1 MMIVKIIGKSFGP
14 RQPPLLPFAF
24 FTISSLFRHRIID
37 TTMATS
43 YDTTEPCCCLPNNE
57 YHELLI
63 TYEGPRHPDASNC
76 NRKTLCIRLPSS
88 GVDETSSP
96 YVTEQHVLAS
106 LSERLG
112 WPASMLCIDGCSGSS
127 ILLFPSQSF
136 LLSGADENNAAT
148 TTLHQHHPLTAKI
161 HPRHTLIR
169 GGKGG
174 FGTLLKGQSKQAGA
188 KTTLDFGACRDLSGR
203 RLRHVNDEIKL
214 RKWRELQQK
223 REKGEEVDELAALK
237 TESGIRNW
245 HLMVPSWSDGAA
257 FTNKGRRKHE
267 RQLEREVRS
276 WQSKEERA
284 KRQKEEKKMEQ
295 EWAVME
301 YVRRGEVESARV
313 SADNVKEEI
322 LAHLRKR
329 KLEKQEISQPNTTG
343 LVPTDANNIELDEG
357 STMDKDENSSASSLI
372 TLSGEMSVFDVP
384 QAEQG
389 AKLQGRNDLKQ
400 IRIQSQSDFA
410 TVGVLLDAAKLKETP
425 NQGTYI
431 EYTIQTAG
439 LAQIGWIRVPTTSS
453 RDDCEIFLPNNDTGD
468 GVGDDNVSFGYDGS
482 RKLKFNGGK
491 DIAYGSVQGSS
502 KENEPVGWNAGDI
515 LASWCKRSTD
525 GKNIEIGYLL
535 NGNDLGIAFNIAAD
549 DSFGYYP
556 ALSLNLGE
564 VVDINI
570 GPDFSHD
577 VKEGC
582 VGVSDLT
589 KTSSDETHEEGVAS
603 SKPAAKSCE
612 DVPPKKRPR
621 DEDNTSRPRDESLTI
636 DRFDLNSCA
645 SVQEL
650 LELGSDRLKSI
661 LLSMGIK
668 CGGTVEQRAERLFSL
683 KGLRRED
690 YPQKVRGKN
699 FIL

>member
-1 MMIVKIIGKSFGP
+1 MVSASSYCSRLPSNESHEFIVTYDGP
-14 RQPPLLPFAF
+14 IHPAA
-24 FTISSLFRHRIID
+24 
-37 TTMATS
+37 ATRCS
-43 YDTTEPCCCLPNNE
+43 
-57 YHELLI
+57 
-63 TYEGPRHPDASNC
+63 RS
-76 NRKTLCIRLPSS
+76 RTLCIRVPPS
-88 GVDETSSP
+88 GVADELESS

-112 WPASMLCIDGCSGSS
+112 WPASMLCIDHTRCDIDDNDSV
-127 ILLFPSQSF
+127 LFFPSKSF
-136 LLSGADENNAAT
+136 LLSEETDDDAVT
-148 TTLHQHHPLTAKI
+148 THPILLHQHPPLTAKI
-161 HPRHTLIR
+161 HPRHTCIR

-223 REKGEEVDELAALK
+223 REKGEDVDELAALK

-313 SADNVKEEI
+313 SADNVKEGI
-322 LAHLRKR
+322 LEHLKKR
-329 KLEKQEISQPNTTG
+329 KMEKQQSSNKNQRS
-343 LVPTDANNIELDEG
+343 VPTDVKNVTEIEQSLG
-357 STMDKDENSSASSLI
+357 LDKDDNSQTSSLI
-372 TLSGEMSVFDVP
+372 TLSGEMTVF
-384 QAEQG
+384 EEEKMQG
-389 AKLQGRNDLKQ
+389 QKVKQ

-410 TVGVLLDAAKLKETP
+410 TVGVLLDADKLREAP
-425 NQGTYI
+425 NTGVYI
-431 EYTIQTAG
+431 EYTIHTAG

-453 RDDCEIFLPNNDTGD
+453 GDDCEMFIANSDTGD

-491 DIAYGSVQGSS
+491 EAAYGNVLGSGE
-502 KENEPVGWNAGDI
+502 KELLGWKSGDV
-515 LASWCKRSTD
+515 LGSWCRRSSGD
-525 GKNIEIGYLL
+525 QNIEIGYLL
-535 NGNDLGIAFNIAAD
+535 NGKDLGIAFSIPAESKNTV
-549 DSFGYYP
+549 SYYP

-564 VVDINI
+564 VVDVNL

-582 VGVSDLT
+582 VGVSDLI
-589 KTSSDETHEEGVAS
+589 KVNFRQNAEDEDWKLEA
-603 SKPAAKSCE
+603 KPDAKSC
-612 DVPPKKRPR
+612 DDAPPKKRSR
-621 DEDNTSRPRDESLTI
+621 EEANTDTIKRLNAESQEEVANDTI
-636 DRFDLNSCA
+636 IDAFDLDKCKST
-645 SVQEL
+645 QEL
-650 LELGSDRLKSI
+650 EELGPDRLKSI
-661 LLSMGIK
+661 LLGMGIK
-668 CGGTVEQRAERLFSL
+668 CGGTTQQRAERLFAL
-683 KGLRRED
+683 KGLRREE

>member
-1 MMIVKIIGKSFGP
+1 MVSASSYCSRLPSNESHEFIVTYDGP
-14 RQPPLLPFAF
+14 IHPAA
-24 FTISSLFRHRIID
+24 
-37 TTMATS
+37 AT
-43 YDTTEPCCCLPNNE
+43 
-57 YHELLI
+57 
-63 TYEGPRHPDASNC
+63 RRNC
-76 NRKTLCIRLPSS
+76 RTLCIRVPSS
-88 GVDETSSP
+88 GTTSDSNSNELESS

-112 WPASMLCIDGCSGSS
+112 WPASMLCIDHRRLSS
-127 ILLFPSQSF
+127 SSCDSDDNNDSALFFPSKSF
-136 LLSGADENNAAT
+136 LLSEESDDADDAT
-148 TTLHQHHPLTAKI
+148 THPILLLHQHPPLTAKI
-161 HPRHTLIR
+161 HPRHTCIR

-223 REKGEEVDELAALK
+223 REKGEDVDELAALK

-284 KRQKEEKKMEQ
+284 RRHKEEKKMEQ

-313 SADNVKEEI
+313 SADNVKDGI
-322 LAHLRKR
+322 LEHLKKR
-329 KLEKQEISQPNTTG
+329 KMEKQQSSNKSQGSVTTDVKNVTEIEQSFA
-343 LVPTDANNIELDEG
+343 L
-357 STMDKDENSSASSLI
+357 DKDNNSQTSSLI
-372 TLSGEMSVFDVP
+372 TLSGEMTVF
-384 QAEQG
+384 EEEKMQG
-389 AKLQGRNDLKQ
+389 QKMKQ

-410 TVGVLLDAAKLKETP
+410 TVGVLLDADKLRETP
-425 NQGTYI
+425 NTGVYI
-431 EYTIQTAG
+431 EYTIHTAG

-453 RDDCEIFLPNNDTGD
+453 GDNCEMFIANSDTGD

-491 DIAYGSVQGSS
+491 EAAYGNELGSGE
-502 KENEPVGWNAGDI
+502 KALLGWKSGDV
-515 LASWCKRSTD
+515 LGSWCRRSND
-525 GKNIEIGYLL
+525 DQNIEIGYLL
-535 NGNDLGIAFNIAAD
+535 NGKDLGIAFSIPAESKNTV
-549 DSFGYYP
+549 SYYP

-564 VVDINI
+564 VVDVNL

-582 VGVSDLT
+582 VGVSDLI
-589 KTSSDETHEEGVAS
+589 KVNFSENSEDEGGKLEA
-603 SKPAAKSCE
+603 KPDAKSC
-612 DVPPKKRPR
+612 DDAPPKKRSR
-621 DEDNTSRPRDESLTI
+621 EEGNTDTIKRLNAESQEVANDTI
-636 DRFDLNSCA
+636 IDAFDLDKCKSI
-645 SVQEL
+645 QEL
-650 LELGSDRLKSI
+650 EELGPDRLKSI
-661 LLSMGIK
+661 LLGMGIK
-668 CGGTVEQRAERLFSL
+668 CGGTTQQRAERLFSL
-683 KGLRRED
+683 KGLRREE

>member
-1 MMIVKIIGKSFGP
+1 M
-14 RQPPLLPFAF
+14 L
-24 FTISSLFRHRIID
+24 T
-37 TTMATS
+37 
-43 YDTTEPCCCLPNNE
+43 
-57 YHELLI
+57 
-63 TYEGPRHPDASNC
+63 
-76 NRKTLCIRLPSS
+76 
-88 GVDETSSP
+88 
-96 YVTEQHVLAS
+96 S

-112 WPASMLCIDGCSGSS
+112 WPASMLCIDNCHSGS
-127 ILLFPSQSF
+127 ILLPSKSF
-136 LLSGADENNAAT
+136 LVSGEEENNDAT
-148 TTLHQHHPLTAKI
+148 TATLHQHHPLTAKI

-284 KRQKEEKKMEQ
+284 NRLMEEKKMEQ

-313 SADNVKEEI
+313 SADNVKEGI
-322 LAHLRKR
+322 LAHLKKR
-329 KLEKQEISQPNTTG
+329 KLEKQQQETSQPINAG
-343 LVPTDANNIELDEG
+343 LVSTDDNNIEIEQG
-357 STMDKDENSSASSLI
+357 SMMDMDGNISDSSLI

-384 QAEQG
+384 DAGQT
-389 AKLQGRNDLKQ
+389 KKPHGRNSSKQ

-410 TVGVLLDAAKLKETP
+410 TVGVLLDAAKLKQSP

-431 EYTIQTAG
+431 EYTIRTAG
-439 LAQIGWIRVPTTSS
+439 LAQIGWIRVPTTS
-453 RDDCEIFLPNNDTGD
+453 RDNDCEIFLPNSDTGD

-482 RKLKFNGGK
+482 RKLKFTGGK
-491 DIAYGSVQGSS
+491 DTSYGTVQGS
-502 KENEPVGWNAGDI
+502 KEKELVEWKSGDI
-515 LASWCKRSTD
+515 LASWCRRSAD
-525 GKNIEIGYLL
+525 GKTIEIGYLL
-535 NGNDLGIAFNIAAD
+535 NGKDLGVAFCIAAGYD
-549 DSFGYYP
+549 DFGYYP
-556 ALSLNLGE
+556 ALSLNQSE
-564 VVDINI
+564 VIDINL
-570 GPDFSHD
+570 GPEFSND

-582 VGVSDLT
+582 IGVSDLN
-589 KTSSDETHEEGVAS
+589 KDINNESQEEDDEEVS
-603 SKPAAKSCE
+603 SKPAAKSC
-612 DVPPKKRPR
+612 DDTPPRKKRPR
-621 DEDNTSRPRDESLTI
+621 DEENTTRSLAASAETATEI
-636 DRFDLNSCA
+636 DSFDLNNYS

-650 LELGSDRLKSI
+650 LTLGSDRLKSV

-668 CGGTVEQRAERLFSL
+668 CGGTLEQRAERLFSL
-683 KGLRRED
+683 KGLRREE
-690 YPQKVRGKN
+690 YPKKVRGKN

>member
-1 MMIVKIIGKSFGP
+1 
-14 RQPPLLPFAF
+14 
-24 FTISSLFRHRIID
+24 
-37 TTMATS
+37 MATS
-43 YDTTEPCCCLPNNE
+43 CTTESCCGIPHNE

-63 TYEGPRHPDASNC
+63 SYEGPQHPASYNS
-76 NRKTLCIRLPSS
+76 NKTLCIRLPSS
-88 GVDETSSP
+88 GVDEALSSP
-96 YVTEQHVLAS
+96 YVSEQHVLTS

-112 WPASMLCIDGCSGSS
+112 WSASMLCIDGCSGSS
-127 ILLFPSQSF
+127 ILFPSQSF
-136 LLSGADENNAAT
+136 VLSGEDDVAT
-148 TTLHQHHPLTAKI
+148 TTTLLHQHHPLTAKI

-284 KRQKEEKKMEQ
+284 NRQKEEKKMEQ

-301 YVRRGEVESARV
+301 YVRRGEMESARV
-313 SADNVKEEI
+313 STDNVKEGI
-322 LAHLRKR
+322 LAHLKKR
-329 KLEKQEISQPNTTG
+329 KLEKQENSQQTTAG
-343 LVPTDANNIELDEG
+343 LVSTSDNNTEMKQE
-357 STMDKDENSSASSLI
+357 SVMDENEIASASSLI
-372 TLSGEMSVFDVP
+372 TLSGEMSAVDVP
-384 QAEQG
+384 NNEQQA
-389 AKLQGRNDLKQ
+389 AKGSKQ

-410 TVGVLLDAAKLKETP
+410 TVGILLDAVKLKETP
-425 NQGTYI
+425 NKGMYI

-439 LAQIGWIRVPTTSS
+439 LAQIGWIRVPTTS
-453 RDDCEIFLPNNDTGD
+453 RDDDCEIFLPNSDAGD

-491 DIAYGSVQGSS
+491 DSAYGSVQGSEK
-502 KENEPVGWNAGDI
+502 KELVEWNAGDI
-515 LASWCKRSTD
+515 LASWCRRSTD
-525 GKNIEIGYLL
+525 CKTIEIGYLL
-535 NGNDLGIAFNIAAD
+535 NGKDLGIAFSIAAESD
-549 DSFGYYP
+549 DFGYYP

-564 VVDINI
+564 VVDINF

-582 VGVSDLT
+582 VGVSDLS
-589 KTSSDETHEEGVAS
+589 KNISDDISQNEEVS
-603 SKPAAKSCE
+603 SKPTAKSC
-612 DVPPKKRPR
+612 DDTPPKKRAR
-621 DEDNTSRPRDESLTI
+621 DEARSQATPANATTAI
-636 DRFDLNSCA
+636 DTFDLNNCS

-650 LELGSDRLKSI
+650 LKLGSDRLKSI
-661 LLSMGIK
+661 LLSLGVK
-668 CGGTVEQRAERLFSL
+668 CGGTVEQRADRLFSL

>member
-1 MMIVKIIGKSFGP
+1 MAASY
-14 RQPPLLPFAF
+14 
-24 FTISSLFRHRIID
+24 H
-37 TTMATS
+37 TTK
-43 YDTTEPCCCLPNNE
+43 PCCGIPHNE
-57 YHELLI
+57 YHELLV
-63 TYEGPRHPDASNC
+63 TYEGPLYYPASSS
-76 NRKTLCIRLPSS
+76 NRKTLCIRLPPS
-88 GVDETSSP
+88 GVDETSSSP

-112 WPASMLCIDGCSGSS
+112 WPASMLCIDGCSGSV
-127 ILLFPSQSF
+127 LFPSQSF
-136 LLSGADENNAAT
+136 LLSGEDENRNSVAA
-148 TTLHQHHPLTAKI
+148 TTLHQHHPFTAKI

-188 KTTLDFGACRDLSGR
+188 KTTIDFGACRDLSGR

-214 RKWRELQQK
+214 RKWRELQAK
-223 REKGEEVDELAALK
+223 REKGGDVDELAALK

-257 FTNKGRRKHE
+257 TTNKGRRKHE
-267 RQLEREVRS
+267 RQLEREVMS

-322 LAHLRKR
+322 LAHLKKR
-329 KLEKQEISQPNTTG
+329 KLEKQESSHPNNSSG
-343 LVPTDANNIELDEG
+343 LVTTDANNIELEQG
-357 STMDKDENSSASSLI
+357 SVVDKDGNSSASSLI

-384 QAEQG
+384 HDTKQG
-389 AKLQGRNDLKQ
+389 TKMQGRNDVKQ

-410 TVGVLLDAAKLKETP
+410 TVGVLLDATKLKETP

-431 EYTIQTAG
+431 EYTIHTAG
-439 LAQIGWIRVPTTSS
+439 IAQIGWIRVPTTS
-453 RDDCEIFLPNNDTGD
+453 RDDCEIFLPNSDTGD

-491 DIAYGSVQGSS
+491 DIPYGSVEGN
-502 KENEPVGWNAGDI
+502 KEKEPVEWNTGDV
-515 LASWCKRSTD
+515 LASWCRRSTD
-525 GKNIEIGYLL
+525 GENIEIGYIL
-535 NGNDLGIAFNIAAD
+535 NGNDLGVAFSIAAGSD
-549 DSFGYYP
+549 DCFGYYP
-556 ALSLNLGE
+556 ALSLNLSE
-564 VVDINI
+564 VVDINL
-570 GPDFSHD
+570 GPEFSHD

-582 VGVSDLT
+582 VGVSDLN
-589 KTSSDETHEEGVAS
+589 KTSNDESHEEELS
-603 SKPAAKSCE
+603 SKPAAKSCK
-612 DVPPKKRPR
+612 DAPPKKRSR
-621 DEDNTSRPRDESLTI
+621 DEDNTTRRAGSPDATTAI
-636 DRFDLNSCA
+636 DSFDLNSSA

-668 CGGTVEQRAERLFSL
+668 CGGTLEQRAERLFSL
-683 KGLRRED
+683 KGLSREN
-690 YPQKVRGKN
+690 YPQKIRGKN

>member
-1 MMIVKIIGKSFGP
+1 
-14 RQPPLLPFAF
+14 
-24 FTISSLFRHRIID
+24 
-37 TTMATS
+37 MAAS
-43 YDTTEPCCCLPNNE
+43 CTTEPCCGLPHSE
-57 YHELLI
+57 YHELLV
-63 TYEGPRHPDASNC
+63 TYEGPLHPASKHSRN
-76 NRKTLCIRLPSS
+76 KTLCIRLPHS
-88 GVDETSSP
+88 GVDETSTP
-96 YVTEQHVLAS
+96 YVSEQHVLAS

-112 WPASMLCIDGCSGSS
+112 WPASMLCIDGSSSGSS
-127 ILLFPSQSF
+127 SILFPTQSF
-136 LLSGADENNAAT
+136 LLSGEEENNVAS
-148 TTLHQHHPLTAKI
+148 TTLMHQHHPLTAKI

-203 RLRHVNDEIKL
+203 RLRHVNDEVKL

-257 FTNKGRRKHE
+257 FTNKGKRKHE

-284 KRQKEEKKMEQ
+284 NRQKEEKKMEQ

-313 SADNVKEEI
+313 SADNMKEGI
-322 LAHLRKR
+322 LAHLKKR
-329 KLEKQEISQPNTTG
+329 KLEKQEISQPITAAG
-343 LVPTDANNIELDEG
+343 LVSTDANNSEIEQDLI
-357 STMDKDENSSASSLI
+357 MDKDGNSSASSLI
-372 TLSGEMSVFDVP
+372 TLSGEMSVVDVP
-384 QAEQG
+384 HSEQTT
-389 AKLQGRNDLKQ
+389 KLQGRNDVKQ
-400 IRIQSQSDFA
+400 IRIQSESDFA

-425 NQGTYI
+425 NQGIHI

-439 LAQIGWIRVPTTSS
+439 LAQIGWIRVPTTSK
-453 RDDCEIFLPNNDTGD
+453 DDVEIFLPNSDTGD

-482 RKLKFNGGK
+482 RKLKFNGGT
-491 DIAYGSVQGSS
+491 DTAYGSVQGS
-502 KENEPVGWNAGDI
+502 KEKELVEWNAGDI
-515 LASWCKRSTD
+515 LASWCRRSTD
-525 GKNIEIGYLL
+525 GNTIEIGYLL
-535 NGNDLGIAFNIAAD
+535 NGNDLGVAFSIAAGSND
-549 DSFGYYP
+549 FGYYP

-564 VVDINI
+564 VVDINL
-570 GPDFSHD
+570 GPEFSHD

-582 VGVSDLT
+582 VGVSHLS
-589 KTSSDETHEEGVAS
+589 KTSSDESHEEGVS
-603 SKPAAKSCE
+603 SKPEAKSY
-612 DVPPKKRPR
+612 DDAPPQKRPR
-621 DEDNTSRPRDESLTI
+621 DEDSMTMSRPASANATAAI
-636 DRFDLNSCA
+636 DTFDLNNCS

-650 LELGSDRLKSI
+650 LKLGSDRLKSI

-668 CGGTVEQRAERLFSL
+668 CGGTPEQRADRLFSL

>member
-1 MMIVKIIGKSFGP
+1 M
-14 RQPPLLPFAF
+14 
-24 FTISSLFRHRIID
+24 TSS
-37 TTMATS
+37 
-43 YDTTEPCCCLPNNE
+43 TTEPCCGLPNNE

-63 TYEGPRHPDASNC
+63 TYDGPLHPDAINC

-96 YVTEQHVLAS
+96 YVTGQHVLSS

-112 WPASMLCIDGCSGSS
+112 WPASLLCIHGSSTSGS
-127 ILLFPSQSF
+127 ILLFPSHSF
-136 LLSGADENNAAT
+136 LLSEADENNHVAT

-188 KTTLDFGACRDLSGR
+188 KTTIDFGACRDLSGR
-203 RLRHVNDEIKL
+203 RLRHVNDEVKL

-245 HLMVPSWSDGAA
+245 HLMVPSWSDGAV

-276 WQSKEERA
+276 WQSKEEQA

-301 YVRRGEVESARV
+301 YVKRGEVESARV

-322 LAHLRKR
+322 LAHLKKR
-329 KLEKQEISQPNTTG
+329 KLEKQQISQQNTSG
-343 LVPTDANNIELDEG
+343 LVPTDANNIELEEG
-357 STMDKDENSSASSLI
+357 SIMDKDENLSLSSLI

-389 AKLQGRNDLKQ
+389 AKIQGRQDMKH

-410 TVGVLLDAAKLKETP
+410 TVGVLLDAAKLKEAP
-425 NQGTYI
+425 NQGIYI

-439 LAQIGWIRVPTTSS
+439 LAQIGWIRVPLTS
-453 RDDCEIFLPNNDTGD
+453 RDDCEIFLPNSDTGD
-468 GVGDDNVSFGYDGS
+468 GVGDDSVSFGYDGS

-491 DIAYGSVQGSS
+491 DIAYGILQDS
-502 KENEPVGWNAGDI
+502 KEKEPVEWNAGDI
-515 LASWCKRSTD
+515 LSSWCKRSTD
-525 GKNIEIGYLL
+525 GKNTEIGYRL
-535 NGNDLGIAFNIAAD
+535 NGNDLGVAFSVAAD

-564 VVDINI
+564 IVDINM
-570 GPDFSHD
+570 GPEFSHD
-577 VKEGC
+577 VNEGC

-589 KTSSDETHEEGVAS
+589 KTSSDERHEEVASSVS

-612 DVPPKKRPR
+612 DEPPTKRPR
-621 DEDNTSRPRDESLTI
+621 DEDNPRDESPTV
-636 DRFDLNSCA
+636 DSFDLRSCA
-645 SVQEL
+645 SVQDLVEF
-650 LELGSDRLKSI
+650 GSDRLKNI

-668 CGGTVEQRAERLFSL
+668 CGGTLEQRAERLFSL

>member
-1 MMIVKIIGKSFGP
+1 
-14 RQPPLLPFAF
+14 
-24 FTISSLFRHRIID
+24 
-37 TTMATS
+37 
-43 YDTTEPCCCLPNNE
+43 
-57 YHELLI
+57 
-63 TYEGPRHPDASNC
+63 
-76 NRKTLCIRLPSS
+76 
-88 GVDETSSP
+88 
-96 YVTEQHVLAS
+96 
-106 LSERLG
+106 
-112 WPASMLCIDGCSGSS
+112 MLCIDGCSGAS
-127 ILLFPSQSF
+127 ILFPSQSF
-136 LLSGADENNAAT
+136 VLSGEDVAT
-148 TTLHQHHPLTAKI
+148 TATTLLHQHHPLTAKI

-284 KRQKEEKKMEQ
+284 NRQKEEKKMEQ

-301 YVRRGEVESARV
+301 YVRRGEMESARV
-313 SADNVKEEI
+313 SNDNVKESI
-322 LAHLRKR
+322 LGHLKKR
-329 KLEKQEISQPNTTG
+329 KLEKQENSQKTTAGMVSTSDNNTEMEQG
-343 LVPTDANNIELDEG
+343 SVMDE
-357 STMDKDENSSASSLI
+357 DEIASASPLI
-372 TLSGEMSVFDVP
+372 TLSGETSAVDVP
-384 QAEQG
+384 NNEQQA
-389 AKLQGRNDLKQ
+389 AKGSKQ

-410 TVGVLLDAAKLKETP
+410 TVGVLLDATKLKGTP

-439 LAQIGWIRVPTTSS
+439 LAQIGWIRVPITTS
-453 RDDCEIFLPNNDTGD
+453 RDDDREIFLPNSDTGD

-491 DIAYGSVQGSS
+491 DSAYGSVQGS
-502 KENEPVGWNAGDI
+502 KEKELVEWKTGDI
-515 LASWCKRSTD
+515 LASWCRRSTD
-525 GKNIEIGYLL
+525 CKTVEIGYLL
-535 NGNDLGIAFNIAAD
+535 NGKELGTAFSIEATGSD
-549 DSFGYYP
+549 EFGYYP

-564 VVDINI
+564 VVDINV

-582 VGVSDLT
+582 VGVSDLS
-589 KTSSDETHEEGVAS
+589 KNISDGISQNEEVS
-603 SKPAAKSCE
+603 SKLTPKSC
-612 DVPPKKRPR
+612 DDIPPKKRAR
-621 DEDNTSRPRDESLTI
+621 DEDDTTARSQATPANTTTAIET
-636 DRFDLNSCA
+636 FDLNNCS

-650 LELGSDRLKSI
+650 LNLGSDRLKSI
-661 LLSMGIK
+661 LLSMGVK
-668 CGGTVEQRAERLFSL
+668 CGGTVEQRADRLFSL

>member
-1 MMIVKIIGKSFGP
+1 MVSASSYCSRLSSNESHEFIVTYDGP
-14 RQPPLLPFAF
+14 IHPAA
-24 FTISSLFRHRIID
+24 
-37 TTMATS
+37 ATRCS
-43 YDTTEPCCCLPNNE
+43 
-57 YHELLI
+57 
-63 TYEGPRHPDASNC
+63 RS
-76 NRKTLCIRLPSS
+76 RTLCIRVPSS
-88 GVDETSSP
+88 GVADELESS

-112 WPASMLCIDGCSGSS
+112 WPASMLCIDHTRCDIDDNDSV
-127 ILLFPSQSF
+127 LFFPSKSF
-136 LLSGADENNAAT
+136 LLSEESDDDAVT
-148 TTLHQHHPLTAKI
+148 THPILLHQHPPLTAKI
-161 HPRHTLIR
+161 HPRHTCIR

-223 REKGEEVDELAALK
+223 REKGEDVDELAALK

-313 SADNVKEEI
+313 SADNVKEGI
-322 LAHLRKR
+322 LEHLKKR
-329 KLEKQEISQPNTTG
+329 KMEKQQSSNKNQG
-343 LVPTDANNIELDEG
+343 SVPTDVKNVTEIEQSFGL
-357 STMDKDENSSASSLI
+357 DKDDNSQTSSLI
-372 TLSGEMSVFDVP
+372 TLSGEMTVF
-384 QAEQG
+384 EGEKMQG
-389 AKLQGRNDLKQ
+389 QKMKQ

-410 TVGVLLDAAKLKETP
+410 TVGVLLDADKLREAP
-425 NQGTYI
+425 NTGVYI
-431 EYTIQTAG
+431 EYTIHTAG

-453 RDDCEIFLPNNDTGD
+453 GDNSEMFIANSDTGD

-491 DIAYGSVQGSS
+491 EAAYGNVLGSGE
-502 KENEPVGWNAGDI
+502 KELLGWKSGDV
-515 LASWCKRSTD
+515 LGSWCRRSSD
-525 GKNIEIGYLL
+525 AQNIEIGYLL
-535 NGNDLGIAFNIAAD
+535 NGKDLGIAFSIPAESKNTV
-549 DSFGYYP
+549 SYYP

-564 VVDINI
+564 VVDVNL

-582 VGVSDLT
+582 VGVSDLIKVDFSENT
-589 KTSSDETHEEGVAS
+589 EDEGGKLEA
-603 SKPAAKSCE
+603 KPDAKSC
-612 DVPPKKRPR
+612 DNAPRKKRSR
-621 DEDNTSRPRDESLTI
+621 EEGNTGTIKRLSAESQEVANDTI
-636 DRFDLNSCA
+636 IDAFDLDKCKST
-645 SVQEL
+645 QEL
-650 LELGSDRLKSI
+650 EELGPDRLKSI
-661 LLSMGIK
+661 LLGMGVK
-668 CGGTVEQRAERLFSL
+668 CGGTTQQRAERLFAL
-683 KGLRRED
+683 KGLRREE

>member
-1 MMIVKIIGKSFGP
+1 M
-14 RQPPLLPFAF
+14 L
-24 FTISSLFRHRIID
+24 T
-37 TTMATS
+37 
-43 YDTTEPCCCLPNNE
+43 
-57 YHELLI
+57 
-63 TYEGPRHPDASNC
+63 
-76 NRKTLCIRLPSS
+76 
-88 GVDETSSP
+88 
-96 YVTEQHVLAS
+96 S

-112 WPASMLCIDGCSGSS
+112 WPASMLCIDGGCSDTSS
-127 ILLFPSQSF
+127 NLFPSQSF
-136 LLSGADENNAAT
+136 LLSGEEENSSAT
-148 TTLHQHHPLTAKI
+148 LLHQHHPLTARI

-237 TESGIRNW
+237 TDSGIRNW

-284 KRQKEEKKMEQ
+284 NRLKEEKKMEQ

-301 YVRRGEVESARV
+301 YVRRGELESARV
-313 SADNVKEEI
+313 STDSVKEGI
-322 LAHLRKR
+322 LAHLKKR
-329 KLEKQEISQPNTTG
+329 KLEKQEINQPITAAG
-343 LVPTDANNIELDEG
+343 LVSTSDNNTEMEQGLV
-357 STMDKDENSSASSLI
+357 TDKDDNTSASSLI
-372 TLSGEMSVFDVP
+372 TLSGEMSVVDVP
-384 QAEQG
+384 HTELQA
-389 AKLQGRNDLKQ
+389 AKAPKQ

-410 TVGVLLDAAKLKETP
+410 TVGVLLDADKLKETP

-431 EYTIQTAG
+431 EYTMQTAG
-439 LAQIGWIRVPTTSS
+439 LAQIGWIRVPTTS
-453 RDDCEIFLPNNDTGD
+453 RDDDCEIFLPNSDTGD

-491 DIAYGSVQGSS
+491 DTAYGSVQGSKD
-502 KENEPVGWNAGDI
+502 KELVEWNAGDI
-515 LASWCKRSTD
+515 LGSWCRRSTD
-525 GKNIEIGYLL
+525 CKTIEIGYLL
-535 NGNDLGIAFNIAAD
+535 NGKDLGIAFSIETGSD
-549 DSFGYYP
+549 DFGYYP

-564 VVDINI
+564 IVDINL
-570 GPDFSHD
+570 GPEFSHD
-577 VKEGC
+577 AKEGC
-582 VGVSDLT
+582 VGVSDLS
-589 KTSSDETHEEGVAS
+589 KNISDESSQKEEVS
-603 SKPAAKSCE
+603 RKPAAKSC
-612 DVPPKKRPR
+612 DDTPPKKRAR
-621 DEDNTSRPRDESLTI
+621 EEDFAARSRATPADTATAI
-636 DRFDLNSCA
+636 DTFDLSNCS

-650 LELGSDRLKSI
+650 VKLGSDRLKSI

-668 CGGTVEQRAERLFSL
+668 CGGTTEQRADRLFSL

>member
-1 MMIVKIIGKSFGP
+1 MLK
-14 RQPPLLPFAF
+14 
-24 FTISSLFRHRIID
+24 
-37 TTMATS
+37 
-43 YDTTEPCCCLPNNE
+43 
-57 YHELLI
+57 
-63 TYEGPRHPDASNC
+63 
-76 NRKTLCIRLPSS
+76 
-88 GVDETSSP
+88 
-96 YVTEQHVLAS
+96 S

-112 WPASMLCIDGCSGSS
+112 WPASMLCIDDCQSGS
-127 ILLFPSQSF
+127 ILFPSKSF
-136 LLSGADENNAAT
+136 LLNGEEENNDAT

-161 HPRHTLIR
+161 HPRHTRIR

-284 KRQKEEKKMEQ
+284 NRLKEEKKMEQ

-313 SADNVKEEI
+313 SADNVKEGI
-322 LAHLRKR
+322 LAHLKKR
-329 KLEKQEISQPNTTG
+329 KLEKQQETSQPINAG
-343 LVPTDANNIELDEG
+343 LISTDDKNAKIEQG
-357 STMDKDENSSASSLI
+357 SMMDKDENTSDSSLI

-384 QAEQG
+384 DTEQTG
-389 AKLQGRNDLKQ
+389 KTQGCNFAKQ

-431 EYTIQTAG
+431 EYTMRTAG
-439 LAQIGWIRVPTTSS
+439 LAQIGWIRVPTTS
-453 RDDCEIFLPNNDTGD
+453 RDDDCEIFLPNSDTGD

-482 RKLKFNGGK
+482 RKLKFTGGR
-491 DIAYGSVQGSS
+491 DIPYGTVQGS
-502 KENEPVGWNAGDI
+502 KEKELVEWNAGDV
-515 LASWCKRSTD
+515 LASWCRRSAD
-525 GKNIEIGYLL
+525 GKAIEIGYLL
-535 NGNDLGIAFNIAAD
+535 NGKDLGVAFSIATGSD
-549 DSFGYYP
+549 DFGYYP

-564 VVDINI
+564 VIDINL
-570 GPDFSHD
+570 GPEFSNN

-582 VGVSDLT
+582 VGVSDLN
-589 KTSSDETHEEGVAS
+589 KNISGESQEEVEVS
-603 SKPAAKSCE
+603 SKPAAKPF
-612 DVPPKKRPR
+612 DDTPLRKKRPR
-621 DEDNTSRPRDESLTI
+621 DEDNTTRSLAASAETATVI
-636 DRFDLNSCA
+636 DDFDLNNCS

-650 LELGSDRLKSI
+650 LKLGSDRLKSI

-668 CGGTVEQRAERLFSL
+668 CGGTLEQRAERLFSL
-683 KGLRRED
+683 KGLRRDE
-690 YPQKVRGKN
+690 YPQKMRGKN